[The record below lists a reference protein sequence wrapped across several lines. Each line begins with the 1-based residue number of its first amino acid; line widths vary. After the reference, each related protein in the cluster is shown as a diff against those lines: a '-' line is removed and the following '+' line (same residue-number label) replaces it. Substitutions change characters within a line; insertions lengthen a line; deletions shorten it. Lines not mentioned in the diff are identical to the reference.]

1 MATNR
6 GMAKIR
12 GTRYES
18 PHGIPIDLLDR
29 AMIIATTP
37 YSEAEVQKIL
47 RIRCEE
53 EDVEMTEDALELLT
67 KIGMET
73 SLRYAMHMIMAAS
86 LVALKRKAAE
96 VRVLCVYV
104 VCVCGQGGASCPY
117 MRPDRPT
124 DTLTHTHNHLKKQH
138 NHHTYKNNTG
148 GPGGHQAGVLPLRRR
163 EALHAVPRGVP
174 VGVPLQRA
182 GGGRRGG
189 GGWGREGGGGCHGV
203 VMMID
208 VLNNNRN
215 P

>member
-6 GMAKIR
+6 GMARIR
-12 GTRYES
+12 GTSYES

-29 AMIIATTP
+29 AMIIATSP

-96 VRVLCVYV
+96 VCVGMC
-104 VCVCGQGGASCPY
+104 VCVCVC
-117 MRPDRPT
+117 
-124 DTLTHTHNHLKKQH
+124 
-138 NHHTYKNNTG
+138 
-148 GPGGHQAGVLPLRRR
+148 VC
-163 EALHAVPRGVP
+163 V
-174 VGVPLQRA
+174 
-182 GGGRRGG
+182 
-189 GGWGREGGGGCHGV
+189 
-203 VMMID
+203 
-208 VLNNNRN
+208 
-215 P
+215 